1 MWKIEESF
9 LPFLDMCRQILSDQP
24 LFFLLNGYASGY
36 SAIAYKNNL
45 DELTKKY
52 GGSVEMGELTI
63 EESLNKRLFVLS
75 LQTIHGWLGDN
86 MFQSPF
92 LGMAFFLTAFVFSA
106 LVCGSAVVGYPLVLL
121 FEKNAR
127 RAVSVICWSAAWLG
141 LFLVLALMFA
151 VGTSL

>member
-1 MWKIEESF
+1 
-9 LPFLDMCRQILSDQP
+9 MCYYRLMSPHKTSPWIVGLAQAVAV
-24 LFFLLNGYASGY
+24 LFYVL
-36 SAIAYKNNL
+36 
-45 DELTKKY
+45 
-52 GGSVEMGELTI
+52 
-63 EESLNKRLFVLS
+63 LFVLS